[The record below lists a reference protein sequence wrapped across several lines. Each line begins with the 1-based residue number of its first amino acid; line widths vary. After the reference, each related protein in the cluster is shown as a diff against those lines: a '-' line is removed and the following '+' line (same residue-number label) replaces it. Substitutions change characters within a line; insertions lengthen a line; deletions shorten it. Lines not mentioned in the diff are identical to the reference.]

1 MGRILPVRSRGG
13 VPPPFSQPPREPT
26 FPAPTKVE
34 FDSMSIRDLL
44 AYVLPIMGYIV
55 KDLYTPIVKDM
66 DDWYGDPAKRSLWGK
81 SVRYGMFDRSSET
94 DILVHEVVRILLGQT
109 RPHSDLDA
117 NGEAGDDN
125 RSDGAINAILP
136 DNVSQKTAF
145 SVFIIF

>member
-94 DILVHEVVRILLGQT
+94 DILVHEVLRILLGQT
-109 RPHSDLDA
+109 RRHSDRADLDDFFYTLLGA
-117 NGEAGDDN
+117 PCAGRYVLLIDLYQVDPCH
-125 RSDGAINAILP
+125 L
-136 DNVSQKTAF
+136 
-145 SVFIIF
+145 